1 MIKGYKGFK
10 WKENKLNCEDVNYQV
25 GKTYEVKGK
34 IKLCN
39 IGIHYCEKID
49 DVLTYYDVKDLVIC
63 EVEDLGKTIKSN
75 DKNVTNKLKIV
86 KIINKPQFDDK
97 GNIIYQ
103 KDGGGKEYFWEYKY
117 DNKGNIIYK
126 KDCYGDEYFYKYDDK
141 GNKIYQ
147 KDWYGYEYFW
157 EYKYDDKGNIIYK
170 KDCYGK
176 EYFYKYDNKG
186 NKTYYKD
193 WYGDKYFYKYDNKG
207 NIIYRKK
214 KNETWEMVK

>member
-49 DVLTYYDVKDLVIC
+49 DILTYYDLKDLVIC

-86 KIINKPQFDDK
+86 KIINKSKWNKLFKRYKYDNKGNMIYKKDCYGDEYFWEYDDK

-103 KDGGGKEYFWEYKY
+103 KDCDGKEYYYKY
-117 DNKGNIIYK
+117 DNKGNMIYK
-126 KDCYGDEYFYKYDDK
+126 KDCYGDEYFYKYDNK
-141 GNKIYQ
+141 GNMIYQ
-147 KDWYGYEYFW
+147 K
-157 EYKYDDKGNIIYK
+157 N
-170 KDCYGK
+170 CYGK

-186 NKTYYKD
+186 NM
-193 WYGDKYFYKYDNKG
+193 
-207 NIIYRKK
+207 IYRKK